1 MKLNG
6 IDSQM
11 NNTMIKLICIVL
23 SVATACLSAT
33 LTTKFMFS
41 IGADMGSPRL
51 MAALGLLLDLAKC
64 ATPLFVLFLW
74 SQKMR
79 FASMFALILSVTL
92 SAVSFSASVAALE
105 SGVMANAQNSVSYQR
120 IESQITDYRDQV
132 IELRQLAKQQQAA
145 KQITKSQ
152 KTLSQIPTLLTR
164 IDELSIQQATFSGGE
179 SVVSKYGMM
188 ISYVTALALELL
200 SWLFV
205 CVSFALNK
213 VKHTQSQSS
222 TVVHSQQAM
231 SVQPTDL
238 SNKYSDFINQMRS
251 VEVQSSAVNDVCF
264 DADCAQC
271 DVKCEQRKLSEAQ
284 LYIDV
289 RNAIL
294 AKKVTPSHRGV
305 AEQFRGVSRDLINNV
320 CAELHTAGFLKPFR
334 KGYAFA

>member
-1 MKLNG
+1 
-6 IDSQM
+6 M
-11 NNTMIKLICIVL
+11 NNNIIKLICLVL

-41 IGADMGSPRL
+41 IGQDMGSPVL

-79 FASMFALILSVTL
+79 LASVFALVLSMTL

-105 SGVMANAQNSVSYQR
+105 SGVVANAQNSVSYQR
-120 IESQITDYRDQV
+120 IESQMTDYRDQV
-132 IELRQLAKQQQAA
+132 VELRQLAKRQQDV

-152 KTLSQIPTLLTR
+152 NTLSQIPTLLTR
-164 IDELSIQQATFSGGE
+164 IDELSNQQANFSGGE

-213 VKHTQSQSS
+213 VKHSRSQLG
-222 TVVHSQQAM
+222 TVVHRQQNM
-231 SVQPTDL
+231 SVQPIDL
-238 SNKYSDFINQMRS
+238 TTEHSQTHT
-251 VEVQSSAVNDVCF
+251 QSFTLDTQLNAVNDTCF
-264 DADCAQC
+264 ASECDQC
-271 DVKCEQRKLSEAQ
+271 VFECSNEPLKAKCDSQ
-284 LYIDV
+284 LYFDIRD
-289 RNAIL
+289 AIL
-294 AKKVTPSHRGV
+294 AKGVKPS
-305 AEQFRGVSRDLINNV
+305 FRGVTQQFKGVSRGLIANVLADLH
-320 CAELHTAGFLKPFR
+320 ETGFLKNYR

>member
-1 MKLNG
+1 
-6 IDSQM
+6 M
-11 NNTMIKLICIVL
+11 NNNIIKLICIVL

-41 IGADMGSPRL
+41 IGQEMGSPML
-51 MAALGLLLDLAKC
+51 MASLGLLLDLAKC

-79 FASMFALILSVTL
+79 FASMFALVLSITL

-105 SGVMANAQNSVSYQR
+105 NGVTASTQNSVSYQR

-132 IELRQLAKQQQAA
+132 IELRQLAKRQQDA
-145 KQITKSQ
+145 KQITRSQ
-152 KTLSQIPTLLTR
+152 KTLSQIPTLLSR
-164 IDELSIQQATFSGGE
+164 IDELSNQQANFTGGE

-213 VKHTQSQSS
+213 MKHSCSQSS
-222 TVVHSQQAM
+222 TVVHSQQYM
-231 SVQPTDL
+231 SVQTTDL
-238 SNKYSDFINQMRS
+238 NDKHSQAQTQLNTLDTQL
-251 VEVQSSAVNDVCF
+251 SAVNDGCF
-264 DADCAQC
+264 ANECDFDCSNEPLKAKC
-271 DVKCEQRKLSEAQ
+271 DSQ
-284 LYIDV
+284 LYFDIRD
-289 RNAIL
+289 AIL
-294 AKKVTPSHRGV
+294 AKDVKPSFRGV
-305 AEQFRGVSRDLINNV
+305 AQQFSGVSRGLIANVLNDLH
-320 CAELHTAGFLKPFR
+320 ETGFLKNYR